1 MEEDKIK
8 KNHRIKNISTL
19 TFASISGSAISG
31 LFWLYLAD
39 LLGAENYGE
48 IGYLLA
54 IGAISAVIAMWGSE
68 KAIIV
73 YTAKGI
79 PIQSSIYF
87 ISIFTSITTAVI
99 LYLMFQSIGLS
110 FYVLGYVIYNLAIS
124 ELLGWKLYKTY
135 SIFFILQ
142 KVLFVIFSISLFF
155 VIGLEGILV
164 GMAISFVPFVYRV
177 IVDFKNISL
186 NFSLLKQKRNFIANN
201 YLVDLTKKL
210 TGRIDILLIGPLYG
224 FTLVGNYFLGFQ
236 ILSLLSI
243 IPGIIFKYTLPED
256 STDIST
262 TKLKFITILVSV
274 ILVVIAI
281 ITAPILLPIIYP
293 EYVESLE
300 LIPIMSLAVIPTTIS
315 NMVISKLL
323 GNEQSKYV
331 LIGWVVS
338 LSTLVVGVLV
348 LGEIWDVTGLAIA
361 YVLAYSV
368 QAIYFVLIN
377 NYWNKKRS
385 QFNFT

>member
-8 KNHRIKNISTL
+8 KKLRIKNISTIS
-19 TFASISGSAISG
+19 FASISGTVISG

-54 IGAISAVIAMWGSE
+54 IGAISSVVAMWGSE

-87 ISIFTSITTAVI
+87 ISIFTSITTAVV

-110 FYVLGYVIYNLAIS
+110 FYVLGYVTYNLAIS

-142 KVLFVIFSISLFF
+142 KIIFVSSSIILFF
-155 VIGLEGILV
+155 IIGLEGILI
-164 GMAISFVPFVYRV
+164 GMAISFIPFVYRI
-177 IVDFKNISL
+177 IVDFKNIPL
-186 NFSLLKQKRNFIANN
+186 NFSLLKQKRKFIANN
-201 YLVDLTKKL
+201 YLVDLTKRL
-210 TGRIDILLIGPLYG
+210 SGRMDILLIGPLYG
-224 FTLVGNYFLGFQ
+224 FTVVGNYFLGFQ
-236 ILSLLSI
+236 ILALLSI

-256 STDIST
+256 STNIST
-262 TKLKFITILVSV
+262 TKLKLITIGISV
-274 ILVVIAI
+274 ILVAI
-281 ITAPILLPIIYP
+281 TITTAPILLPIIYP
-293 EYVESLE
+293 EYNESLE
-300 LIPIMSLAVIPTTIS
+300 LIPIMSLGVIPTTIS
-315 NMVISKLL
+315 NMIISKLL

-338 LSTLVVGVLV
+338 LSTLVLGVLV
-348 LGEIWDVTGLAIA
+348 LGEIWEITGLAIA
-361 YVLAYSV
+361 HVLAYSV
-368 QAIYFVLIN
+368 QAIYFVYIN
-377 NYWNKKRS
+377 NHWNKKRS
-385 QFNFT
+385 QFNST

>member
-1 MEEDKIK
+1 MEENKNK
-8 KNHRIKNISTL
+8 KNSRIKNISTL
-19 TFASISGSAISG
+19 TFASITGSAISG
-31 LFWLYLAD
+31 IFWLYLAD

-54 IGAISAVIAMWGSE
+54 IAAISSTIAMWGSE

-79 PIQSSIYF
+79 PIQSTIYF

-110 FYVLGYVIYNLAIS
+110 VYVLGYVIYNLAIS
-124 ELLGWKLYKTY
+124 ELLGWKFYKTY

-142 KVLFVIFSISLFF
+142 KVLFVTFSVGLFF

-164 GMAISFVPFVYRV
+164 GIAISFIPFVYRV
-177 IVDFKNISL
+177 IVNFRNISL
-186 NFSLLKQKRNFIANN
+186 NFSLLKQKRNFITNN
-201 YLVDLTKKL
+201 FLVDITKKL
-210 TGRIDILLIGPLYG
+210 TGRIDILIIGPLYG

-236 ILSLLSI
+236 ILALLSL

-256 STDIST
+256 STNIST
-262 TKLKFITILVSV
+262 TKLKFFTVIVSV
-274 ILVVIAI
+274 ILVI
-281 ITAPILLPIIYP
+281 ITITTAPTLLPIIYP

-300 LIPIMSLAVIPTTIS
+300 LIPIMSLAVIPTTVS
-315 NMVISKLL
+315 NMIISKLL

-331 LIGWVVS
+331 LIGWIVS
-338 LSTLVVGVLV
+338 LSTLVLGVLI
-348 LGEIWDVTGLAIA
+348 LGEIWGVVGLASA
-361 YVLAYSV
+361 YVLAYSF
-368 QAIYFVLIN
+368 QAIYLLLIN
-377 NYWNKKRS
+377 NHWNKKKS
-385 QFNFT
+385 KFNFT

>member
-348 LGEIWDVTGLAIA
+348 LVNLGI
-361 YVLAYSV
+361 
-368 QAIYFVLIN
+368 IYQMRLVIICLF
-377 NYWNKKRS
+377 
-385 QFNFT
+385 

>member
-8 KNHRIKNISTL
+8 KNLRIKNISTL
-19 TFASISGSAISG
+19 TLASISGSAISG

-54 IGAISAVIAMWGSE
+54 IGAISSVIAMWGSE

-99 LYLMFQSIGLS
+99 LYFMFQSIGLS

-142 KVLFVIFSISLFF
+142 KIIFVLSSIGLFF
-155 VIGLEGILV
+155 VMGLEGILV
-164 GMAISFVPFVYRV
+164 GMAISFIPFVYRV
-177 IVDFKNISL
+177 IVDFRNISI

-201 YLVDLTKKL
+201 YLVDLAKKL
-210 TGRIDILLIGPLYG
+210 TGRMDILLIGPLYG

-236 ILSLLSI
+236 ILALLSI

-256 STDIST
+256 STNIST
-262 TKLKFITILVSV
+262 TKLKLITILVSV
-274 ILVVIAI
+274 ILAVIAI

-293 EYVESLE
+293 EYIESLD

-315 NMVISKLL
+315 NMIISKLL
-323 GNEQSKYV
+323 GKEQSKYV
-331 LIGWVVS
+331 LFGWVVS
-338 LSTLVVGVLV
+338 LSTLVLGVLV
-348 LGEIWDVTGLAIA
+348 LGEIWGVIGLATA
-361 YVLAYSV
+361 YVLAYSI

-377 NYWNKKRS
+377 NYWNKKES
-385 QFNFT
+385 QLYFT